1 MKVSVREQKPPGR
14 KPVQLGMMMAC
25 GALLEVQEFLL
36 EGLQF
41 LFVLLGLV
49 TQDCIENLN
58 SLLRYLQPTPYALH
72 IKQNLKV
79 ITLTQMCLTA
89 KNTNYNI
96 DEVVDDNSAPPEEK
110 LDFLAYTR
118 KVAAAKKAEKD
129 VEVLMESAAFHVPEV
144 TDFEVDIFDPY
155 QKYRLYDIAGSVLH
169 SLKSMNITTCDGC
182 FEALLWRG
190 PGSHRFATIVSLR
203 EYKKGCLYSV
213 SDECFLVIVKAKITF
228 RKTRDELKS
237 VKHINAVKFLVEKL
251 QYAWEGTF

>member
-1 MKVSVREQKPPGR
+1 
-14 KPVQLGMMMAC
+14 
-25 GALLEVQEFLL
+25 
-36 EGLQF
+36 
-41 LFVLLGLV
+41 
-49 TQDCIENLN
+49 
-58 SLLRYLQPTPYALH
+58 
-72 IKQNLKV
+72 
-79 ITLTQMCLTA
+79 MCLTA

-213 SDECFLVIVKAKITF
+213 SDECFLVIVKAEITF

-251 QYAWEGTF
+251 QYAWEGTKVPSCHDITTKVLHRFLTKRFKMYALQSRKTLKKKKPTEDTKYSSKTMGMHAAVE